1 MNIPSDRLTWRA
13 RLVLLVGILVVFGYA
28 HAIGDPASDPPG
40 DAADD
45 AADDAA
51 SNAASDAAI
60 DAAGTTPSQNTAPR
74 QSAGRNTPPR
84 QETRLRPET
93 VPPVLSACEF
103 DYPPFSVVTV
113 QGEAD
118 GFSVEL
124 LRVALEAMGREV
136 IFRTGT
142 WPQIRSWLETEQ
154 VEVLPLVGR
163 APERE
168 ALFDFTVPYMSLHGA
183 IVVRKG
189 TQGIRHIDDLT
200 GKQVAVMKGDGAEEF
215 LRKKKPDIRLHATD
229 SYATALRELS
239 AGQHDA
245 VVMQRLVAVRLIQD
259 LQLAGLEIIG
269 QSVDGFVQE
278 FCFAVPEGHS
288 RMLALLNEGLA
299 LVIAD
304 GTHRRL
310 HSKWFANFQ
319 LPSNR
324 PLVIG
329 GDYKFP
335 PYEYLDDQGQ
345 PAGFNV
351 DLTRAIGRQM
361 GIDIEVR
368 LGPWPEIMDQLQSG
382 QIDAIQGMI
391 YSAERDHSYDF
402 TAPHLVPQYVAVT
415 RSEDPPPPS
424 TLAGLEGKRII
435 VQAGDI
441 MHGFLRQ
448 NDARAETVSAVDSQE
463 EALRMLAL
471 GHCDCV
477 LAARITALYWIN
489 RHGWDHLVVGHKPFL
504 TSEYC
509 FAVREGHS
517 ALLSTLAE
525 GLKVL
530 GDTGEYRRI
539 YDHWMGVYEAPES
552 KVAAALRYLAL
563 GTIPLLLLLL
573 ASYIWSRSL
582 RTQVA
587 QRTEA
592 LRRSKET
599 YRLLADNTLD
609 VIWTMNLDLVF
620 TYVNPACRYLSGFE
634 PEEWIG
640 AHLKDHCDEDEFRM
654 MTAIIE
660 QEIDK
665 GPASTGV
672 IFESAMRTK
681 QGDPMPVEIHG
692 RIVYDAGGHPVALQ
706 GVTRDI
712 ADRKR
717 AEAERQKLSEQL
729 EHAQRMESVGRLA
742 GGVAHD
748 YNNMLSVIIGYSE
761 LALDKVAPDGPL
773 QGDLREILTAAKR
786 SADITRQLLAF
797 ARRQPIAPRAID
809 LNTTVENML
818 KMLRRLIGEDIE
830 LTWRPGDEL
839 QSVTL
844 DPSQVDQILAN
855 LCVNARDAIPGMGQI
870 TIETRN
876 VPLEQ
881 IEPGAMDLREVDLGA
896 MNPGRV
902 DPDRVDV
909 APRDVEQA
917 GPAESDRARAS
928 CAGFDEEHPRSFVM
942 LSVADDGVGMSS
954 STKEKVFE
962 PFFTTKDLG
971 KGTGLGLATVYGIV
985 RQNRGFIHID
995 SEPGLGTTVKVYLPR
1010 AGEHQELQSV
1020 DREDS
1025 SSAGQG
1031 QRILLVEDELAILKL
1046 DYRILAEAGYEVTP
1060 ASSAREAI
1068 ELAERQLEHLD
1079 LLITDVIMPDMNGH
1093 DLAKVVAVLHPCAKI
1108 LYVSGYAAD
1117 AIANHGILEPGV
1129 ALLRKPFSKR
1139 ELTTEVRSI
1148 LDGEP
1153 ESRLAS

>member
-1 MNIPSDRLTWRA
+1 MNIPPDRSTWQA
-13 RLVLLVGILVVFGYA
+13 RLVLLVGILVVFGTA
-28 HAIGDPASDPPG
+28 LAVA
-40 DAADD
+40 
-45 AADDAA
+45 
-51 SNAASDAAI
+51 NAAI
-60 DAAGTTPSQNTAPR
+60 DAAGATPRQTTAPR
-74 QSAGRNTPPR
+74 LSTGRNTPPR
-84 QETRLRPET
+84 PDTHLRPET
-93 VPPVLSACEF
+93 IPPVLSACEF
-103 DYPPFSVVTV
+103 DYPPFSVVTA

-124 LRVALEAMGREV
+124 LRAALEAVGREV

-142 WPQIRSWLETEQ
+142 WPEIRSWLETEQ
-154 VEVLPLVGR
+154 VEVLPLVAR

-183 IVVRKG
+183 IVVCKG
-189 TQGIRHIDDLT
+189 TQGIRHVDDLA
-200 GKQVAVMKGDGAEEF
+200 GKQVAVMKGDSAEEF
-215 LRKKKPDIRLHATD
+215 LREKKPDIRLHTTD
-229 SYATALRELS
+229 SFATALRELS

-259 LQLAGLEIIG
+259 QQLTGLEIIG

-310 HSKWFANFQ
+310 HGKWFANFQ

-329 GDYKFP
+329 GDYSFP

-368 LGPWPEIMDQLQSG
+368 LGPWVEIMDQLQSG

-391 YSAERDHSYDF
+391 YSAERDQTYDF
-402 TAPHLVPQYVAVT
+402 TPPYLVPQYVAVT
-415 RSEDPPPPS
+415 RSEDAPPPS
-424 TLAGLEGKRII
+424 TLAELEGERIV
-435 VQAGDI
+435 VQTGDI

-448 NDARAETVSAVDSQE
+448 SNVHAESVSAVDSQE

-477 LAARITALYWIN
+477 LAARMTALYWID
-489 RHGWDHLVVGHKPFL
+489 RHGWDHLVVGHQPFL

-517 ALLSTLAE
+517 ALLSTLTE
-525 GLKVL
+525 GLQVL
-530 GDTGEYRRI
+530 DDTGEYRRI

-552 KVAAALRYLAL
+552 KVAATFRYVAL

-587 QRTEA
+587 QRTDA
-592 LRRSKET
+592 LRRSEEK

-620 TYVNPACRYLSGFE
+620 TYINPACRHLTGFE

-640 AHLKDHCDEDEFRM
+640 SHLRDHCDEDEFRM

-660 QEIDK
+660 QEVEK
-665 GPASTGV
+665 GLASTGV

-681 QGDPMPVEIHG
+681 QGDPIPVEIHG
-692 RIVYDAGGHPVALQ
+692 RIVYDEGGHAVALQ

-712 ADRKR
+712 AERRK
-717 AEAERQKLSEQL
+717 AEAEQSKLSEQL

-773 QGDLREILTAAKR
+773 HGDLREILTAAKR

-830 LTWRPGDEL
+830 LTWRPGDQL

-855 LCVNARDAIPGMGQI
+855 LCVNARDAITGMGQI

-876 VPLEQ
+876 VPLDQ
-881 IEPGAMDLREVDLGA
+881 IEPGAINLREVDQ
-896 MNPGRV
+896 
-902 DPDRVDV
+902 
-909 APRDVEQA
+909 E

-928 CAGFDEEHPRSFVM
+928 SAGFEEDCPRSFVM

-1020 DREDS
+1020 DREDA
-1025 SSAGQG
+1025 SSAGGG
-1031 QRILLVEDELAILKL
+1031 QTILLVEDELAILKL
-1046 DYRILAEAGYEVTP
+1046 DYRILTEAGYEVTP

-1068 ELAERQLEHLD
+1068 ELAERQLGHLD

-1093 DLAKVVAVLHPCAKI
+1093 DLAEVVAVLHPSAKI

-1117 AIANHGILEPGV
+1117 AIANHGVLEPGV